1 LVFQSIGRIAP
12 ISFRVEIAIGKQSM
26 DGLSKLLLFLAC
38 MLPVLQEKTKMTQQM
53 EINRKRFP
61 FTGCLTHKLF
71 IDSGTTA

>member
-1 LVFQSIGRIAP
+1 
-12 ISFRVEIAIGKQSM
+12 M

-38 MLPVLQEKTKMTQQM
+38 MLPVLLQEKTKMTQQM
-53 EINRKRFP
+53 ENNRKRFP

>member
-1 LVFQSIGRIAP
+1 
-12 ISFRVEIAIGKQSM
+12 M